1 MARGAGGLRHVGA
14 AAARGARAPPTAAGM
29 LQPATGYSKTR
40 CATARW
46 DLSFIAASLLA
57 AVQTSRGSWLRWMRE
72 GLLEDGRRYRY
83 FLPVLQGSS
92 LQKNASGQNTGTE
105 GVARSPLAGDEL
117 DIDPRCRR
125 GRKHIT
131 HLPSKKSAVSL
142 DKSYWKHAVTA
153 EQQQQYLRGRRRCV
167 GAVYVSKK
175 CV

>member
-72 GLLEDGRRYRY
+72 GLFRGRQEVQ
-83 FLPVLQGSS
+83 VLFTGTKRESS
-92 LQKNASGQNTGTE
+92 LQKHASGESDFRGEESSAGPGTNWMQTQ
-105 GVARSPLAGDEL
+105 
-117 DIDPRCRR
+117 PRR
-125 GRKHIT
+125 
-131 HLPSKKSAVSL
+131 
-142 DKSYWKHAVTA
+142 
-153 EQQQQYLRGRRRCV
+153 
-167 GAVYVSKK
+167 
-175 CV
+175 

>member
-92 LQKNASGQNTGTE
+92 SKSTPKGQNTGTE
-105 GVARSPLAGDEL
+105 GVARRPLAGDEL
-117 DIDPRCRR
+117 GADPRCLS
-125 GRKHIT
+125 GRTGID
-131 HLPSKKSAVSL
+131 ASL
-142 DKSYWKHAVTA
+142 LSDDVEDGCYG
-153 EQQQQYLRGRRRCV
+153 LRQR
-167 GAVYVSKK
+167 AKF
-175 CV
+175 